1 MHRDLKPG
9 NVLVARGSSGDVAK
23 IADFGIATRSTGD
36 TTTAPRLA
44 TAPEET
50 LEPRDV
56 AGASTDALAID
67 ATPKDPPLT
76 LTGQILGTPVYMAP
90 ELLRGARLATRAS
103 DVYSFGVIA
112 WEILTGALPE
122 GFEVLMHLRSRE
134 GVTLPSIRT
143 LLPALSPRVAELL
156 DACLSRDPLA
166 RPEAAALASTLAT
179 PHEVPAR
186 AS

>member
-1 MHRDLKPG
+1 
-9 NVLVARGSSGDVAK
+9 VLVAHGANGDVAK
-23 IADFGIATRSTGD
+23 IADFGIATRSSGD
-36 TTTAPRLA
+36 TTTAPREV
-44 TAPEET
+44 TPEET
-50 LEPRDV
+50 LAPRDLEPRSGVERPDTLR
-56 AGASTDALAID
+56 SDA
-67 ATPKDPPLT
+67 PLT

-90 ELLRGARLATRAS
+90 ELLRGAKLATPAS

-156 DACLSRDPLA
+156 DACLSRDASA
-166 RPEAAALASTLAT
+166 RPDAGALALALAT
-179 PHEVPAR
+179 PHEIPAR